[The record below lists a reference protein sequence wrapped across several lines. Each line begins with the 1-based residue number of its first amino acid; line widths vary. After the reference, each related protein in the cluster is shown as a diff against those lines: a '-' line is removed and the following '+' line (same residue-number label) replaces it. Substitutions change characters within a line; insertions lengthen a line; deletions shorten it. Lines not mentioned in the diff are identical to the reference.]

1 MPRLQDITLGQY
13 APRDS
18 IIHKLDPRTKIAL
31 SLVFMVLLMFVH
43 RIELLLPFFAIIIL
57 LFYLAKLDPI
67 LSVKNLRPFLW
78 LFILTLFFHSIFT
91 EGKILCKVP
100 YVNLWITE
108 EGIYR
113 GLFYT
118 LRIGL
123 LTVLASL
130 LTLTTSP
137 LSLADAVERF
147 LSPLKQIGVP
157 SQEIAMMLSISLRFI
172 PILMDEAERIRKA
185 QFSRGCQI
193 TGNLIN
199 KIRSVVPLIVPLF
212 ISTFRRAND
221 LALAMD
227 SRCYG
232 SSNERTSYYILQFR
246 RADIIAFVAVFIFCV
261 PIVLMN

>member
-1 MPRLQDITLGQY
+1 
-13 APRDS
+13 
-18 IIHKLDPRTKIAL
+18 
-31 SLVFMVLLMFVH
+31 MVLLMFVH